1 MQPEDLHRVKLLVDI
16 QKFEVN
22 CSDPLREHCP
32 FLAPPVTNIDDIT
45 ARQLETK
52 HVTKDML
59 PSASCHQGHSWFSIN
74 RSAGPGPSHS
84 SGSCTLKHI
93 ATSHKYQSKPLVWTL
108 TFWRIDLNIYN
119 CNETKICAQK
129 YGRHYC
135 LDYDTLYIFIW
146 KDDSMYAIENK
157 V

>member
-22 CSDPLREHCP
+22 CSYPPRDHCP
-32 FLAPPVTNIDDIT
+32 FLAPPVTNIDDII

-74 RSAGPGPSHS
+74 RSVGPGPSHS
-84 SGSCTLKHI
+84 SGSCTPKHI
-93 ATSHKYQSKPLVWTL
+93 ATSHKYNVKTYCVFTNSCNIWYKIYCKTNTL
-108 TFWRIDLNIYN
+108 L
-119 CNETKICAQK
+119 
-129 YGRHYC
+129 
-135 LDYDTLYIFIW
+135 LYIHSKYCKYCGTW
-146 KDDSMYAIENK
+146 RS

>member
-22 CSDPLREHCP
+22 CSDPPRDHCP

-59 PSASCHQGHSWFSIN
+59 LSASCHQGHSWFSIN

-93 ATSHKYQSKPLVWTL
+93 ATSHKQMLVYFAL
-108 TFWRIDLNIYN
+108 GNAKFWRRVHCPTPTPDARYFAFWWNIGFRLLSVLLLVVAF
-119 CNETKICAQK
+119 CPGFLPQ
-129 YGRHYC
+129 
-135 LDYDTLYIFIW
+135 
-146 KDDSMYAIENK
+146 
-157 V
+157 